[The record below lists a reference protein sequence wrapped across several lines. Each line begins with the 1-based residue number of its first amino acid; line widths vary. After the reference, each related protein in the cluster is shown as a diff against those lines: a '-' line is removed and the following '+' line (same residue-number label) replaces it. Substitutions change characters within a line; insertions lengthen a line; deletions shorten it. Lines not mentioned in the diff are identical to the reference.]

1 MIYFF
6 NEDVE
11 MPIIDIEQKKH
22 WLSQVIYKN
31 EKQEGNINFIF
42 CSDTYLLDINK
53 KYLNHDY
60 YTDVITFDYCESTII
75 SGDIFISTDRIKE
88 NAETFDVSFDKEL
101 SRVLV
106 HGVLHL
112 LGYNDKKLEEKKA
125 MTFWEDKYLKDLE

>member
-6 NEDVE
+6 NEDIE
-11 MPIIDIEQKKH
+11 MPIIDIEQKTH

-31 EKQEGNINFIF
+31 NKQEGNINFIF
-42 CSDTYLLDINK
+42 CTDTYLLEVNK

-60 YTDVITFDYCESTII
+60 YTDVITFDYSEKTMI
-75 SGDIFISTDRIKE
+75 SGDIFISIDRISE
-88 NAETFDVSFDKEL
+88 NSETFNVSFDKEL

-106 HGVLHL
+106 HGILHL
-112 LGYNDKKLEEKKA
+112 LGYNDKSIEEKKA

>member
-31 EKQEGNINFIF
+31 ERQEGNINFIF

>member
-6 NEDVE
+6 SEDVE
-11 MPIIDIEQKKH
+11 MPTINIDQKAH

-31 EKQEGNINFIF
+31 DRKEGNINFIF
-42 CSDTYLLDINK
+42 CSDTYLLEINK

-60 YTDVITFDYCESTII
+60 YTDVITFDYCENAIV
-75 SGDIFISTDRIKE
+75 SGDIFISIDRISE
-88 NAETFDVSFDKEL
+88 NSKTFNVSFDKEL

-112 LGYNDKKLEEKKA
+112 LGYNDKKAEEKKT
-125 MTFWEDKYLKDLE
+125 MTFLENKYLKDIE